1 MWILIQEVMFG
12 SIWASRHGEGEHS
25 AASSAAFLPFVDS
38 QQVLRTRTALA
49 NNPGRKYIL
58 TKQLTREDLSSLIFM
73 LYLWYFPS
81 LIHPG
86 WMTDGKKKKKKTCE
100 KLPQEKAL
108 WKALQR
114 RQRNPGKHNCA
125 GLGGR
130 RELAVRTRGVGA
142 RGSVPVTHG
151 TVQDRWF
158 WGSKRRRRVWLA
170 ACSNATPQKRLF
182 GNSMKQAAHGNSA
195 HYRTCWPGGGTS
207 RWVASRTD
215 LLSARPSLSADSWLL
230 CGRYSF

>member
-58 TKQLTREDLSSLIFM
+58 TKQLTLEDLSSLIFM

-86 WMTDGKKKKKKTCE
+86 WMTDGKKKKKKD
-100 KLPQEKAL
+100 L
-108 WKALQR
+108 WKASTRKGFVEGSPKKTKEPGEAQLCR
-114 RQRNPGKHNCA
+114 TRRKKRAGSKDKGGGSERQRASDPRNCSGTLVLGK
-125 GLGGR
+125 
-130 RELAVRTRGVGA
+130 
-142 RGSVPVTHG
+142 
-151 TVQDRWF
+151 
-158 WGSKRRRRVWLA
+158 
-170 ACSNATPQKRLF
+170 
-182 GNSMKQAAHGNSA
+182 
-195 HYRTCWPGGGTS
+195 
-207 RWVASRTD
+207 
-215 LLSARPSLSADSWLL
+215 
-230 CGRYSF
+230 